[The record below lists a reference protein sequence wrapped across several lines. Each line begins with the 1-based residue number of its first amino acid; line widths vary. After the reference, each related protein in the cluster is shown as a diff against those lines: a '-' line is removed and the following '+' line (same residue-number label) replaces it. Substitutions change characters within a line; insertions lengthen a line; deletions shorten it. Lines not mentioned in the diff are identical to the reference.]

1 MGKEE
6 ISWMDRYFNLLNS
19 IRRTHPELELRHLS
33 HYDEKHIFILVTNH
47 GERFIRVE
55 FDENDDINK
64 EYLYQKG
71 YEALCSKLNI
81 KTTK

>member
-19 IRRTHPELELRHLS
+19 IRRTHPELELKHLS
-33 HYDEKHIFILVTNH
+33 HYDMESVYILVTNH
-47 GERFIRVE
+47 GKRFIQVE
-55 FDENDDINK
+55 FDDQDDVDK
-64 EYLYQKG
+64 EFLYKKG